1 MDYMPRAYLNL
12 YVDRCKSEGLKHSQ
26 FQELAGLRGKAF
38 STWVVAWHYMLPLSR
53 ETTQA
58 ARVFI
63 NSVLLAECET
73 VLFRSPIFLPSFT
86 TFFIYTREGVPR
98 PLRVLEGALRPL
110 EGWSDSSWQCEHPP
124 IWVLILFT
132 LHAVNA
138 FILGRHTG

>member
-1 MDYMPRAYLNL
+1 
-12 YVDRCKSEGLKHSQ
+12 
-26 FQELAGLRGKAF
+26 
-38 STWVVAWHYMLPLSR
+38 MLPLSR

-58 ARVFI
+58 VRVFI

-73 VLFRSPIFLPSFT
+73 VLFRYPIFLPSFT

-124 IWVLILFT
+124 IWVLILFYST
-132 LHAVNA
+132 RRQRVHPRAPHRVNRA
-138 FILGRHTG
+138 RTFFSDFPGLPLLAKGRW